1 MELYIID
8 RTIIS
13 ILIIYTYIYIHMV
26 RGNPSSRGY
35 AVSTMTAGREV
46 NREYFGGNSKA
57 GLGHHIGMGQFAS
70 RAIVNGAAGHAASN
84 IAGPYY
90 PRAGELGLV
99 PQARDLR
106 GNKIVDSNG
115 NKLYFPINF
124 NNQLSGVSNPSSRYG
139 PTRAPSDGVN
149 NANRLRDAQSVAS
162 WNVHWPARPMR
173 GTPNIF
179 RSVPFSFY
187 RVNRSTR

>member
-1 MELYIID
+1 
-8 RTIIS
+8 
-13 ILIIYTYIYIHMV
+13 MV

-35 AVSTMTAGREV
+35 AVSTMTSSKDV
-46 NREYFGGNSKA
+46 NREYFGGNAKA
-57 GLGHHIGMGQFAS
+57 GLGRHIGMSQFAS
-70 RAIVNGAAGHAASN
+70 RAIVNGAAGHSASN

-124 NNQLSGVSNPSSRYG
+124 NNQLSGVSSRYG

-149 NANRLRDAQSVAS
+149 NANRLRAAESVAS
-162 WNVHWPARPMR
+162 WNINWPARPMR
-173 GTPNIF
+173 GTPNAFI
-179 RSVPFSFY
+179 SVPFSFY